1 MTEKNR
7 IQSVMPASL
16 LAELAERT
24 VYSYGVRAGEDLDI
38 SGLVP
43 FASDGTIVGEGDID
57 AQVEQVFANMRAV
70 VEEAGVA
77 ALARP
82 QFLVEIS
89 AIAHLG

>member
-16 LAELAERT
+16 PAEPAERT
-24 VYSYGVRAGEDLDI
+24 VYSYGV
-38 SGLVP
+38 
-43 FASDGTIVGEGDID
+43 
-57 AQVEQVFANMRAV
+57 RAV